1 MGSRRGGTAGASPQM
16 VADGCWSPEQR
27 GWGTGGRT
35 GGQAVETLVWGWT
48 QNVVNTVRPGD
59 KETFWSV

>member
-1 MGSRRGGTAGASPQM
+1 MLE
-16 VADGCWSPEQR
+16 PEQR

-35 GGQAVETLVWGWT
+35 GGEAMETLVWGWT

-59 KETFWSV
+59 KETFGSV

>member
-1 MGSRRGGTAGASPQM
+1 M

-35 GGQAVETLVWGWT
+35 GGRAVETLVWGWT

>member
-16 VADGCWSPEQR
+16 VVDGCWSPEQR

-35 GGQAVETLVWGWT
+35 GGGAVETLVWGWT
-48 QNVVNTVRPGD
+48 QNVVNTMRPGD